1 MSTPQMRI
9 LSSPCNNLFLIL
21 ISTKELRT
29 IEGQMEG
36 HVDSSAKEEEGGKE
50 RTIQTTLESRA
61 ISQITE
67 ATIGQNWLE
76 MSLSW

>member
-29 IEGQMEG
+29 NEELEG

>member
-29 IEGQMEG
+29 NEELEG

-50 RTIQTTLESRA
+50 RTIQTTLESTA

-76 MSLSW
+76 MPLSW